1 MSHYFINPGDLGSG
15 CSNWY
20 VFHFPFFVPAC
31 LWNRRL
37 HFNDILSRPFSLRGA
52 QVAISGAAGKTN
64 DDTVQ
69 YLSRR
74 QSSVLTGRC
83 TAWLLNVAVSL
94 CDDGRR
100 WRSLRVEVWLCVCA
114 CVCAVQ
120 SHPVPETE
128 ELAPHT
134 YVQMDMFHVTCFPA
148 VGLRR
153 FKSFSFWSTVTAH
166 Q

>member
-1 MSHYFINPGDLGSG
+1 MSHYFINPGELGSG

-37 HFNDILSRPFSLRGA
+37 NFNDILSRPFSLRGA

-114 CVCAVQ
+114 RVCVLFKVTPSLRLRSWHHIHMCKWTCSM
-120 SHPVPETE
+120 SHVF
-128 ELAPHT
+128 L
-134 YVQMDMFHVTCFPA
+134 
-148 VGLRR
+148 L
-153 FKSFSFWSTVTAH
+153 
-166 Q
+166 